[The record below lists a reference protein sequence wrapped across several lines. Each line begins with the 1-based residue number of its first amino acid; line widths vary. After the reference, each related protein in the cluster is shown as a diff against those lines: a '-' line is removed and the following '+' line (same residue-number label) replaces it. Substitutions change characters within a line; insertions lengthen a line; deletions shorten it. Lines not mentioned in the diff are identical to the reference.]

1 MRRRPEN
8 ILFIWDQLGRVGGVE
23 VFLYQSLKWLPDHG
37 LIPYVL
43 EVGQGGGSQS
53 EQFRPFDDRI
63 IRAPDLGT
71 LSSNIKPSE
80 VLAKIAKL
88 GIRVII
94 LNSWEYNEILDLP
107 RKDLTIP
114 VISIVHNDRDVFY
127 EMARLLQDRVST
139 IVGVSERIRTKLKA
153 VVPLSRRSI
162 VRYIPYG
169 VESVAL
175 REPKTFDRPLQLVYL
190 GRIQQEQKRI
200 FDLVPFVT
208 ALNALGVNCVLN
220 VIGDGGDVREL
231 FDKLSLRPGTA
242 QINFW
247 GPVLHR
253 EAMQQL
259 STQDIYLLFSEFEG
273 LPISLLEA
281 LTRGV
286 VPVVS
291 QISSGVSEILIDSV
305 NARIFPIG
313 RADLAAKIVAELA
326 QDRLQLFR
334 LSQSAKQLGD
344 KFSIDKMFASY
355 ADMLW
360 ETIETTQQQ
369 RFPWPLRK
377 LRQLAKLL
385 HESFMPAGDK

>member
-139 IVGVSERIRTKLKA
+139 IVAVSDRIRTKLKA

-169 VESVAL
+169 VEPVAL
-175 REPKTFDRPLQLVYL
+175 REPKTSDRPLQLVYL

-369 RFPWPLRK
+369 RFPWALRK

-385 HESFMPAGDK
+385 YESFMPAGDK

>member
-8 ILFIWDQLGRVGGVE
+8 ILFIWDQLERVGGVE

-63 IRAPDLGT
+63 IRAPNLAT

-88 GIRVII
+88 RIRVII

-139 IVGVSERIRTKLKA
+139 IVAVSDRIRTKLKA

-169 VESVAL
+169 VEPVAL
-175 REPKTFDRPLQLVYL
+175 REPKTSDRPLQLVYL

-208 ALNALGVNCVLN
+208 TLNSLGVNCVLN

-231 FDKLSLRPGTA
+231 FDKLSVRPGTA

-253 EAMQQL
+253 EAMEQL
-259 STQDIYLLFSEFEG
+259 SSQDIYLLFSEFEG

-281 LTRGV
+281 LARGV

-291 QISSGVSEILIDSV
+291 QIPSGVSEILIDSV

-326 QDRLQLFR
+326 QDPLQLFR
-334 LSQSAKQLGD
+334 LSKSAKQLGD
-344 KFSIDKMFASY
+344 KFSIDKMFGSY
-355 ADMLW
+355 ADLLW

-369 RFPWPLRK
+369 RFPWALRK

-385 HESFMPAGDK
+385 YESFMPAGDK